1 MPDTRPD
8 TLLTDADDID
18 ATVGGM
24 TRRELFQIG
33 NVLALPVLLGS
44 TRAEAAVAA
53 GPLKPGPEIYQSIG
67 VEPIIN
73 ARGTFTIIGGSVER
87 PEVRAAMDAASRYYV
102 QMDELADA
110 VGQRLSELTGAE
122 WAMVSAG
129 CAAGL
134 KHVTAACVTGGNP
147 EKLTRIPDLTGFDK
161 TEVIIPRYSRNVYDA
176 AVRNIGVTVIT
187 VETPEE
193 LTAALNARTAMIYLT
208 SGGQAYDSGPLS
220 LEAIAAIA
228 QPRNVPILV
237 DAAAEILTIP
247 NVHLQ
252 RGATIVAYSGGK
264 AICGPQCAGLL
275 LGRKDILMSAWQS
288 SSPHHGP
295 GRDNKVGREET
306 LGMVAAIEAWVKRD
320 HQAEWKTWLS
330 WLDHISKR
338 VSTVA
343 GVKTTVREPAG
354 LNNKSPSLVIS
365 WDPAQLNITGEEL
378 AEELAKT
385 KPRIALGGGG
395 GGGRGAPPD
404 PNVTSVGV
412 TAWMMQPGDEKV
424 VAERLHSVLSR
435 KRAPKSMTQASPA
448 ANISGRWDVEIDF
461 FSSKG
466 RHTLFV
472 EQDGNWLRGSHQGE
486 FTVRDMEG
494 TIEGDQVKIRSVE
507 RRPGSSVTFIFAGT
521 LSGDTIAGPIYMGEY
536 LNAKFTAKRHA
547 YSTTRAPIRVPSGR
561 PLAPKRGAGFRFPRP
576 GVWSLGLVPSSC
588 CGFSR

>member
-8 TLLTDADDID
+8 TLTDADDVD
-18 ATVGGM
+18 ATAGGM

-33 NVLALPVLLGS
+33 NVLALPVLLGGA
-44 TRAEAAVAA
+44 RGEAAAAA

-87 PEVRAAMDAASRYYV
+87 PEVRAAMDAASKYYV
-102 QMDELADA
+102 QIDELADA

-122 WAMVSAG
+122 WGMVSAG

-147 EKLTRIPDLTGFDK
+147 EKLIRIPDLTGFDK
-161 TEVIIPRYSRNVYDA
+161 TEVVIPRYSRNVYDA

-187 VETPEE
+187 VETVEE
-193 LTAALNARTAMIYLT
+193 LTNALSPRTAMIYLA
-208 SGGQAYDSGPLS
+208 SGGGAYDSGPLS

-228 QPRNVPILV
+228 QPRNIPILV

-252 RGATIVAYSGGK
+252 RGATVVAYSGGK
-264 AICGPQCAGLL
+264 AICGPQCAGLM
-275 LGRKDILMSAWQS
+275 LGRKDILMSAWQA

-306 LGMVAAIEAWVKRD
+306 LGMVAAVEAWVKRD
-320 HQAEWKTWLS
+320 HEAEWKTWLS
-330 WLDHISKR
+330 WLGQISKR
-338 VSTVA
+338 VTAVG

-354 LNNKSPSLVIS
+354 LNNKSPSLIIS

-395 GGGRGAPPD
+395 GGRGAQAD
-404 PNVTSVGV
+404 PNTTSVSV
-412 TAWMMQPGDEKV
+412 TAWMMQPGDAKV
-424 VAERLHSVLSR
+424 VADRLHGVLSR
-435 KRAPKSMTQASPA
+435 QRSPKTTTMAAPA
-448 ANISGRWDVEIDF
+448 ANISGQWDVEVEF

-466 RHTLFV
+466 RHALFV
-472 EQDGNWLRGSHQGE
+472 EQDGNWLRGSHEGE
-486 FTVRDMEG
+486 FTTRDMEG

-521 LSGDTIAGPIYMGEY
+521 LAGDTISGPVYMGEY

-547 YSTTRAPIRVPSGR
+547 YSTTRAPIRIPSGR
-561 PLAPKRGAGFRFPRP
+561 PLAT
-576 GVWSLGLVPSSC
+576 
-588 CGFSR
+588 